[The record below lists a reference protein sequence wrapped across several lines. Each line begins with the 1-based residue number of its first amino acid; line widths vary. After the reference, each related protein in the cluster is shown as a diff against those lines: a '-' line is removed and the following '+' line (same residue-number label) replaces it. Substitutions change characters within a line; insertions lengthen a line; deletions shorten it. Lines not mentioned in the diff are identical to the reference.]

1 MKNKWQSGGQRQRE
15 EEQCFTEEK
24 KYKQSNVKAE
34 KNNILGSDENGGRNM
49 PESVIQA
56 SIFLSTH

>member
-1 MKNKWQSGGQRQRE
+1 MRSKWQSGGQRQRE

-24 KYKQSNVKAE
+24 KHKQSNVKAE
-34 KNNILGSDENGGRNM
+34 KNNILESDENGGRNM

-56 SIFLSTH
+56 SMLLSTH

>member
-1 MKNKWQSGGQRQRE
+1 MAVRWPKAEGRRAVLHGRE
-15 EEQCFTEEK
+15 

-56 SIFLSTH
+56 SILLSTH